1 MLQYTEKIKLKT
13 NGIHLYEITD
23 SIASW
28 VEKINIS
35 TGLLNISIQHT
46 SASLLIQ
53 ENADPSV
60 IEDLKNYFLN
70 SVPFNNEY
78 KHSTEGKDDMPAHIK
93 ASLTNSNLTLSI
105 LDNKLCLGTWQGI
118 FLFEHRTSK
127 KNRELILHF
136 IGK

>member
-1 MLQYTEKIKLKT
+1 M
-13 NGIHLYEITD
+13 
-23 SIASW
+23 
-28 VEKINIS
+28 
-35 TGLLNISIQHT
+35 
-46 SASLLIQ
+46 LIQ